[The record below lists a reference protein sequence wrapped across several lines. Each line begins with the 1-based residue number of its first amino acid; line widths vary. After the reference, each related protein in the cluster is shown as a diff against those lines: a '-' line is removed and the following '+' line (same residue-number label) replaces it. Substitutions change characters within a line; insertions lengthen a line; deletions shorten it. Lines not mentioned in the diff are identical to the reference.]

1 MKEPDKDIKD
11 FLKYDPVAGS
21 FHWIKDCGTRGR
33 VGAEAK
39 NYTVLGYVFIA
50 FKKRKY
56 SAHQLAWWWI
66 KGAIPTNEIDH
77 INGVKDDNR
86 FSNLR
91 EATRGQNTRNSK
103 TRKDSSVGLKGVSP
117 DRGKFRGRITLNG
130 VRIYLGTFATKEE
143 AFEAVRA
150 ARRELHKE
158 FANNG

>member
-1 MKEPDKDIKD
+1 MR
-11 FLKYDPVAGS
+11 Y
-21 FHWIKDCGTRGR
+21 
-33 VGAEAK
+33 
-39 NYTVLGYVFIA
+39 
-50 FKKRKY
+50 
-56 SAHQLAWWWI
+56 Q
-66 KGAIPTNEIDH
+66 PTNEIDH

-117 DRGKFRGRITLNG
+117 DRGKFRARITLNG